1 MDPVLRAIR
10 PDDLIGLN
18 GPGDRM
24 LALNN
29 ANAEALS
36 FLESHELLYLVTE
49 TFHATRIGNV
59 DAFLLSFD
67 PLADYDSPNF
77 RWFCERGEGFIYVD
91 RVVVAPEARGRGL
104 ARHLYE
110 DLFRMA
116 RHRGYDRVVCEV
128 NSEPPN
134 PASDAFHAALGF
146 VEVGTAQISPTKTV
160 RYLQRDL

>member
-1 MDPVLRAIR
+1 MDPVLRPIR

-18 GPGDRM
+18 GLGDRI

-36 FLESHELLYLVTE
+36 WLESHELLHLVGE
-49 TFHATRIGNV
+49 TFHATRVG
-59 DAFLLSFD
+59 DLDGFLLSLD
-67 PLADYDSPNF
+67 PLSDYESPNF

-91 RVVVAPEARGRGL
+91 RVVIAPEARGRGL
-104 ARHLYE
+104 ARFLYE
-110 DLFRMA
+110 DLFRTA

-134 PASDAFHAALGF
+134 PASDAFHRSLGF
-146 VEVGTAQISPTKTV
+146 VEVGMARLSPTKTV